1 MRLKNQPNKTFLGL
15 FISFSFSV
23 VYFTVNILSAHAGI
37 FSNLIN
43 IFTHSTSAQENI
55 SRSSLTD
62 TDLLKPTLNSFVT
75 NESSSSN
82 SKNNFNNDTSQIDIR
97 EDGSLVVQSGPMRL
111 STEKEKPVSD
121 TISLYE
127 VKTGDSL
134 ASVAQLFGV
143 SKNTI
148 VWANNL
154 KSNKI
159 SKGDILLI
167 FPMSGIQYT
176 LKSSGTIRDIAKKYN
191 TDANEVAEYN
201 GIAVDTKLAKGE
213 IIFIPDAEGEIEA
226 ELAKIET
233 KTKITTKPTVKVVT
247 PKYKNNAV
255 AGYFM
260 KPVSGC
266 VRTQGLHGPYSTA
279 IDFGCPV
286 GTSIVAS
293 AGGTIIRSD
302 ASGYN
307 GGYGEVIIISH
318 PNGTQTIY
326 SHLSRIDVSVGD
338 KVSQGQIIG
347 ATGNTG
353 RSTGPHLHFETRGTS
368 NPF

>member
-1 MRLKNQPNKTFLGL
+1 MKFKINRIKVSLLLFFLPFLTIGSVLFARASIIDSIRNLFSASDTASNTEKT
-15 FISFSFSV
+15 
-23 VYFTVNILSAHAGI
+23 NLS
-37 FSNLIN
+37 
-43 IFTHSTSAQENI
+43 
-55 SRSSLTD
+55 SS
-62 TDLLKPTLNSFVT
+62 DLLKPTLASIIVSESQAT
-75 NESSSSN
+75 NKKNKETVSEDSSE
-82 SKNNFNNDTSQIDIR
+82 IEIR
-97 EDGSLVVQSGPMRL
+97 EDGILVVQSGPMRL
-111 STEKEKPVSD
+111 STEKEKPIND

-127 VKTGDSL
+127 VKEGDSL
-134 ASVAQLFGV
+134 VSVAQLFGV

-159 SKGDILLI
+159 VKGDVLLI

-176 LKSSGTIRDIAKKYN
+176 LKSSGTIRDVAKKYN
-191 TDANEVAEYN
+191 TDASEVAEYN
-201 GIAVDTKLAKGE
+201 GIGADTKLTKGQ

-226 ELAKIET
+226 ELSKAEAKA
-233 KTKITTKPTVKVVT
+233 KTTVKVKVVA
-247 PKYKNNAV
+247 PKYKNNAI

-260 KPVSGC
+260 RPVSGC
-266 VRTQGLHGPYSTA
+266 VRTQGLHGPYGTA
-279 IDFGCPV
+279 IDFGCPI
-286 GTSIVAS
+286 GTSIAAS
-293 AGGTIIRSD
+293 AGGTVIRSD
-302 ASGYN
+302 ESGYN

-326 SHLSRIDVSVGD
+326 SHLSRIDVAAGQ